1 MMERAHISWQEDSAY
16 DEWDAIAEA
25 LYKAIV
31 ASTVQEGRGLRDC
44 RPLPR
49 YAHRHRDY
57 SKFSLI
63 RVYGGIG
70 NGVLFS
76 LTSLQEPF
84 DAVRCMRVTE
94 TGEADEPNI
103 VMPLDDA
110 DFALEARYADG
121 RSPTLTR
128 EVEVLL

>member
-1 MMERAHISWQEDSAY
+1 
-16 DEWDAIAEA
+16 
-25 LYKAIV
+25 
-31 ASTVQEGRGLRDC
+31 
-44 RPLPR
+44 
-49 YAHRHRDY
+49 
-57 SKFSLI
+57 
-63 RVYGGIG
+63 
-70 NGVLFS
+70 
-76 LTSLQEPF
+76 
-84 DAVRCMRVTE
+84 MRVTE